1 MKDIVRLLPRL
12 LPVGTLVGCLLL
24 GALGSIGLAGC
35 ELSRKKTYH
44 NEELV
49 PEAYQLPYDFDQP
62 TDKYFLGEDLEEISG
77 LSWFEGNRLACVQD
91 ESGRV
96 FIYDPEADKVT
107 RRIKF
112 GRSGDYEGVEWVGD
126 SLYVIKSDGTL
137 LSFPSAE
144 DEPVVTTT
152 ELPFTGDIDI
162 EGLGYDPRRKHL
174 LLAVKSLRDSSD
186 KAVPDKFVYALDP
199 VSRQLLP
206 EPFITLR
213 QDILEAFIK
222 TYEPSKAAK
231 KAARKKEEKVVYKP
245 SGVAVH
251 PVTGEVYLLASDGK
265 KLLVLSR
272 QGTIRAAVQLSPRML
287 KQPEGICFA
296 PEGDLYI
303 SSEGRGADGFILRFA
318 YVKGE

>member
-1 MKDIVRLLPRL
+1 MKNIVRLPFRL
-12 LPVGTLVGCLLL
+12 SSVWTLVGCLLL
-24 GALGSIGLAGC
+24 GVMGSIGPAGC

-44 NEELV
+44 NEELA
-49 PEAYQLPYDFDQP
+49 PEAYRLPYDFDQP

-77 LSWFEGNRLACVQD
+77 LSWFEGGQLACVQD

-96 FIYDPEADKVT
+96 FIYDPETDKVT

-137 LSFPSAE
+137 LSFPAAD

-186 KAVPDKFVYALDP
+186 KAVPDKLVYAFDP
-199 VSRQLLP
+199 VRRQLLP

-213 QDILEAFIK
+213 QDALEEFIK
-222 TYEPSKAAK
+222 THEPSKPTK
-231 KAARKKEEKVVYKP
+231 KKEEKVVYKP

-272 QGTIRAAVQLSPRML
+272 QGTIQAAVQLSPRML

-318 YVKGE
+318 YAKGE

>member
-1 MKDIVRLLPRL
+1 MKNIVRLPSRS
-12 LPVGTLVGCLLL
+12 PVRTLVGCLLL
-24 GALGSIGLAGC
+24 GVLGSIGPAGC

-44 NEELV
+44 NEELA

-96 FIYDPEADKVT
+96 FVYDPETDKVT

-137 LSFPSAE
+137 LSFPAAD

-152 ELPFTGDIDI
+152 ELPFTGDIDV

-174 LLAVKSLRDSSD
+174 LLAVKTLRDSSD
-186 KAVPDKFVYALDP
+186 KAVTDKLVYAFDP
-199 VSRQLLP
+199 VRRQLLP

-213 QDILEAFIK
+213 QDVLESFLK
-222 TYEPSKAAK
+222 THETAKTAK
-231 KAARKKEEKVVYKP
+231 KATRKKEEKVVYKP

-265 KLLVLSR
+265 KLLVLDR

-296 PEGDLYI
+296 PGGDLYI

-318 YVKGE
+318 YVKEG

>member
-1 MKDIVRLLPRL
+1 MKKMIPLSKRLSPVRVLA
-12 LPVGTLVGCLLL
+12 GCLLL
-24 GALGSIGLAGC
+24 GVLGSFGLTGC

-44 NEELV
+44 NEALV
-49 PEAYQLPYDFDQP
+49 PETYQLPYDFDQP

-77 LSWFEGNRLACVQD
+77 LSWFDGNRLACVQD

-96 FIYDPEADKVT
+96 FIYDPETDKVT
-107 RRIKF
+107 NRIKF

-137 LSFPSAE
+137 LSFPATT

-162 EGLGYDPRRKHL
+162 EGLGYDPKTRHL
-174 LLAVKSLRDSSD
+174 LLAVKTLRDSSD
-186 KAVPDKFVYALDP
+186 KLVPDKLVYAFDP
-199 VSRQLLP
+199 VRGQLLP

-213 QDILEAFIK
+213 QDALEAFV
-222 TYEPSKAAK
+222 KAHQRNKADK
-231 KAARKKEEKVVYKP
+231 KAGKKREEKVVYKP

-251 PVTGEVYLLASDGK
+251 PLTGEVYLLASDGK

-287 KQPEGICFA
+287 KQPEGICFG
-296 PEGDLYI
+296 PQGDLYI
-303 SSEGRGADGFILRFA
+303 SSEGRGEDGFILRFA

>member
-1 MKDIVRLLPRL
+1 MKKIVRLHHRL
-12 LPVGTLVGCLLL
+12 SPLRTFVGCLLL
-24 GALGSIGLAGC
+24 GVLGSIGPAGC
-35 ELSRKKTYH
+35 EVSRKKTYH
-44 NEELV
+44 NEELA
-49 PEAYQLPYDFDQP
+49 PEADRLPYDFDEP

-77 LSWFEGNRLACVQD
+77 LSWFDGNRLACVQD

-137 LSFPSAE
+137 LSFPATG

-152 ELPFTGDIDI
+152 ELPFTGDVDI
-162 EGLGYDPRRKHL
+162 EGLGYDPQSKHL
-174 LLAVKSLRDSSD
+174 LLAVKTLRDSTD
-186 KAVPDKFVYALDP
+186 KAMPDKLVYAFDP
-199 VSRQLLP
+199 VRRQLLP
-206 EPFITLR
+206 QPFMTLR
-213 QDILEAFIK
+213 QADLEAFLK
-222 TYEPSKAAK
+222 THQQGKSPKK
-231 KAARKKEEKVVYKP
+231 KAEKVVYKP

-251 PVTGEVYLLASDGK
+251 PRTGEVYLLASEGK

-272 QGTIRAAVQLSPRML
+272 QGAIRAAVQLSPRML

-296 PEGDLYI
+296 PGGDLYI
-303 SSEGRGADGFILRFA
+303 SSEGRGEDGFILRFA
-318 YVKGE
+318 YVE

>member
-1 MKDIVRLLPRL
+1 MKKNVRLRHRHSPLRAF
-12 LPVGTLVGCLLL
+12 VGCLLL
-24 GALGSIGLAGC
+24 GVLGSLGPAGC

-49 PEAYQLPYDFDQP
+49 PEADQLPYDFDQP

-77 LSWFEGNRLACVQD
+77 LSWFDGNRLACVQD

-96 FIYDPEADKVT
+96 FIYDPQADKIT

-137 LSFPSAE
+137 LSFPASAQ
-144 DEPVVTTT
+144 EPVVTTT
-152 ELPFTGDIDI
+152 ELPFTGDVDI
-162 EGLGYDPRRKHL
+162 EGLGYDPQSKHL
-174 LLAVKSLRDSSD
+174 LLAVKTLRDSADKPVSD
-186 KAVPDKFVYALDP
+186 KRVYAFDP
-199 VSRQLLP
+199 VRRRLLP
-206 EPFITLR
+206 EPFMTLR
-213 QDILEAFIK
+213 QADLEAFL
-222 TYEPSKAAK
+222 KAHEQGKAPK
-231 KAARKKEEKVVYKP
+231 KKSEKVVYKP

-251 PVTGEVYLLASDGK
+251 PLTGEVYLLASEGK

-296 PEGDLYI
+296 PGGDLYI
-303 SSEGRGADGFILRFA
+303 SSEGRGEDGFILRFA
-318 YVKGE
+318 YVK

>member
-1 MKDIVRLLPRL
+1 MKKIVCLRHRSPLR
-12 LPVGTLVGCLLL
+12 TFVGCLLL
-24 GALGSIGLAGC
+24 GVLGSVGPAGC

-44 NEELV
+44 NEALA
-49 PEAYQLPYDFDQP
+49 PEAYRLPYDFDQP

-77 LSWFEGNRLACVQD
+77 LSWFDGNRLACVQD

-137 LSFPSAE
+137 LSFPAAA

-152 ELPFTGDIDI
+152 ELPFTGDVDI
-162 EGLGYDPRRKHL
+162 EGLGYDPQSKHL
-174 LLAVKSLRDSSD
+174 LLAVKTLRDSTD
-186 KAVPDKFVYALDP
+186 KAMPDKLVYAFDP
-199 VSRQLLP
+199 VRRQLLP
-206 EPFITLR
+206 QPFMTLG
-213 QDILEAFIK
+213 QADLEAFLK
-222 TYEPSKAAK
+222 THQQGKPPKK
-231 KAARKKEEKVVYKP
+231 KAEKVVYKP

-251 PVTGEVYLLASDGK
+251 PRTGEVYLLASEGK

-272 QGTIRAAVQLSPRML
+272 QGAIRAAVQLSPRML

-296 PEGDLYI
+296 PGGDLYI
-303 SSEGRGADGFILRFA
+303 SSEGRGEDGFILRFA
-318 YVKGE
+318 YVE

>member
-12 LPVGTLVGCLLL
+12 LPVRMLMGSLLL
-24 GALGSIGLAGC
+24 GVLGSIGLAGC

-44 NEELV
+44 NEEIV

-77 LSWFEGNRLACVQD
+77 LSWFDGNRLACVQD

-107 RRIKF
+107 KRIKF

-137 LSFPSAE
+137 LSFPATA

-162 EGLGYDPRRKHL
+162 EGLGYDPRSKHL
-174 LLAVKSLRDSSD
+174 LLAVKALRDSSD
-186 KAVPDKFVYALDP
+186 KLVPDKRVYAFDP
-199 VSRQLLP
+199 VRRQLLP

-213 QDILEAFIK
+213 QDVLEAFIK
-222 TYEPSKAAK
+222 THERAK
-231 KAARKKEEKVVYKP
+231 TNKKKEEKVVYKP

-251 PVTGEVYLLASDGK
+251 PLTGEVYLLASEGK
-265 KLLVLSR
+265 KLLVLDR

-296 PEGDLYI
+296 PGGDLYI
-303 SSEGRGADGFILRFA
+303 SSEGRGEDGFILRFA
-318 YVKGE
+318 YVK